1 MQTGRTNSTAAVACR
16 IRGFTYLGVL
26 FLLALLALLSVT
38 AIQLGAVTHKRASEE
53 ALLEA
58 GAAYGQALRSY
69 RLATPVGQPDAPRSL
84 QDLLRDPRFP
94 AALRHLRQL
103 YPDPVSGQA
112 HWGTV
117 IDEDSRGIIGVFS
130 LSNAKPLKIARFDDR
145 FPNFDAKTSYQDW
158 KFMQA
163 PEPAGRGL
171 PDARRLISPGEL
183 AGGLAPSP
191 DAINPSPAPDNGLI
205 SPGDLPR

>member
-1 MQTGRTNSTAAVACR
+1 MQTSRTNKTAAVAYR
-16 IRGFTYLGVL
+16 IHGFTYLGVL

-69 RLATPVGQPDAPRSL
+69 RLATPVSQPDAPKSL

-112 HWGTV
+112 NWGTV
-117 IDEDSRGIIGVFS
+117 IDEDTGGIVGVFS
-130 LSNAKPLKIARFDDR
+130 RSNAKPLKIARFDDR

-163 PEPAGRGL
+163 PEPGRSA
-171 PDARRLISPGEL
+171 DARRLISPGEL
-183 AGGLAPSP
+183 AGGLVPSRE
-191 DAINPSPAPDNGLI
+191 AINPTAAPDNGLI